1 MRVVG
6 SDDEQCVVSARQLE
20 RGAHRLIEG
29 PCLVER
35 QPRLARVVRV
45 VDLATCVISKC

>member
-20 RGAHRLIEG
+20 RRAHRLVQR
-29 PCLVER
+29 PRLVER